1 MIEPGKSLIF
11 IYLLALLVLFVAP
24 ISSWAK
30 ELFPGLE
37 KVTLSNGLTAIV
49 KESHRAP
56 VVAVQVWVKAGSAYE
71 SDDEAGITHL
81 IEHMIFKGTEKRGPG
96 EIAQAIEAIGGS
108 INAYTSLD
116 YTVYHCVVPN
126 QYLSTALDILS
137 DAVFHSTF
145 DATELEREKKVVLEE
160 ARMRNDRPQSRLSD
174 LLLQTS
180 YQTYPYRRPVIGFP
194 ETIKS
199 FTREDI
205 LEYMSKWYHP
215 DNMCVVVAGDVES
228 SDALR
233 EIKKAFGAEAGTV
246 SSPPHW
252 PVEPVQTS
260 PRLKTDSMEVQE
272 GYMAI
277 TFSGL
282 PSFNTPDVPALDVMA
297 ALLGKGESSRLSLV
311 LKDKL
316 RIVHSIKAYAFT
328 PKGPGLFE
336 IYVTLSPD
344 KTREALSKILEELYR
359 LQDDE
364 ILDED
369 LERAKMQVETS
380 FIYGQETME
389 GEAQKIGLFQ
399 TLAGD
404 PYAEKIY
411 LEGVKEVS
419 ADDIR
424 RLARKFFKKT
434 NFNVVT
440 IMPENKP
447 PALSKDDLITIAQ
460 DAELAARGITSSEPG
475 SLVHPVK
482 RATLANGLTVLI
494 KEVPE
499 VPTVAIKLV
508 FPGGLRYESEDTNGI
523 FNFLA
528 QMWNKGTQKHSAQG
542 MAEIVE
548 GMGASLRGFSG
559 QNTFGLEGKFL
570 SQNVEKALKLFTEVL
585 LEPTFPADEVEKLR
599 PLILAQLKRQ
609 DDYLPG
615 VAVREFRRLLFS
627 PHPYGLNPLGKAD
640 VIRKITSED
649 LMRTY
654 TQYAVPDRAVL
665 SIVGDINPNQVMSIL
680 ESELGDWSTNTDS
693 VLPTPPAPDGLTSPK
708 FLTLKREKE
717 QVHIVLGFPGVT
729 FTSPDRYPLEVLNA
743 ILSGQGGRLFTD
755 LRDKQSL
762 AYSVTSFVGLGLD
775 YGSFAFYIACSP
787 DKRDRALK
795 ELWRQ
800 IYNIRENPVSEDEL
814 ARAKQWLIGSYQIGL
829 QTNSAQALDMALNEL
844 YGLGFNFSARYAQ
857 EINKVTVDQVEAIAQ
872 KILNPDAYVLVRVG
886 P

>member
-1 MIEPGKSLIF
+1 MIEPGKSFIF
-11 IYLLALLVLFVAP
+11 MSLLALLVLFVTP
-24 ISSWAK
+24 VSSWAR
-30 ELFPGLE
+30 ELFPGLQ

-56 VVAVQVWVKAGSAYE
+56 VVAVQVWVKAGSSYE
-71 SDDEAGITHL
+71 SDEEAGITHL

-126 QYLSTALDILS
+126 QYLTTALDILS
-137 DAVFHSTF
+137 DAVFHSIF
-145 DATELEREKKVVLEE
+145 DPKELEREKKVVLEE
-160 ARMRNDRPQSRLSD
+160 ARMRDDRPQSRLSD

-180 YQTYPYRRPVIGFP
+180 YQVYPYKRPVIGYP
-194 ETIKS
+194 DTIKS

-205 LEYMSKWYHP
+205 LTYISKWYHP
-215 DNMCVVVAGDVES
+215 DNMCVVVAGDVDPS
-228 SDALR
+228 NALSAIR
-233 EIKKAFGAEAGTV
+233 DAFGKEPGTV
-246 SSPPHW
+246 TSPSQR
-252 PVEPVQTS
+252 PVEPIQSS
-260 PRLKTDSMEVQE
+260 PRLNSDSMEIQE
-272 GYMAI
+272 GYMAL

-282 PSFNTPDVPALDVMA
+282 PSFNTPDVPALDVLA
-297 ALLGKGESSRLSLV
+297 ALLGSGESSRLSLK

-316 RIVHSIKAYAFT
+316 RLVHSINAYAFT

-344 KTREALSKILEELYR
+344 RTREALTRILEELYR
-359 LQDDE
+359 LQDQE

-369 LERAKMQVETS
+369 LEKAKIQVETS
-380 FIYGQETME
+380 FVYSQEAME

-404 PYAEKIY
+404 PYAEKVY

-419 ADDIR
+419 AEDIK
-424 RLARKFFKKT
+424 RLARKIFKKVNLNLIT
-434 NFNVVT
+434 V
-440 IMPENKP
+440 MPSDQPCEITE
-447 PALSKDDLITIAQ
+447 DDLISIVQ
-460 DAELAARGITSSEPG
+460 EAELAAKGIEPSEPAA
-475 SLVHPVK
+475 LVHPIK
-482 RATLANGLTVLI
+482 RSTLANGLTVLI

-508 FPGGLRYESEDTNGI
+508 FPGGVRYESEDSNGI

-528 QMWNKGTQKHSAQG
+528 QMWNKGTKRHSAQG
-542 MAEIVE
+542 LAEIVE
-548 GMGASLRGFSG
+548 GMGASIRGFSG

-570 SQNVEKALKLFTEVL
+570 SHNIDKALGLFTEVL
-585 LEPTFPADEVEKLR
+585 LEPTFPSEEVNKLK
-599 PLILAQLKRQ
+599 PLVLAQLKRQ

-627 PHPYGLNPLGKAD
+627 PHPYGMNPLGRAS
-640 VIRKITSED
+640 VIQKITSED
-649 LMRTY
+649 LKLTY
-654 TQYAVPDRAVL
+654 SKYAVPDRAVL
-665 SIVGDINPNQVMSIL
+665 SIVGDVNPGQVLTDL
-680 ESELGDWSTNTDS
+680 ETALKDWEPVTDS
-693 VLPTPPAPDGLTSPK
+693 MLPTPTAPDGLTAPR

-729 FTSPDRYPLEVLNA
+729 FTSADRYPLEVLNA
-743 ILSGQGGRLFTD
+743 VLSGQGGRLFTD
-755 LRDKQSL
+755 LRDKKSL

-787 DKRDRALK
+787 EKRNRALK
-795 ELWRQ
+795 GLWRQ
-800 IYNIRENPVSEDEL
+800 IYKIREDSISEDEL
-814 ARAKQWLIGSYQIGL
+814 ARAKQWLIGNYQIGL
-829 QTNSAQALDMALNEL
+829 QTNSAQALDMALNDL
-844 YGLGFNFSARYAQ
+844 YGLGFNFSARYVQ
-857 EINKVTVDQVEAIAQ
+857 EINKITADQVKAIAQ